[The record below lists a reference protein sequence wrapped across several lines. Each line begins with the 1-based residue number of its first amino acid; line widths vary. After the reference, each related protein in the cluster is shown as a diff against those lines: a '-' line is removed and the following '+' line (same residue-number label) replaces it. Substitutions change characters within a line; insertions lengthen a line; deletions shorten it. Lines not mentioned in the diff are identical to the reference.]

1 MNTVHAETST
11 SAVLLVHFDPVAIT
25 EFDIYLPRFS
35 WTCPRK
41 EGSIP
46 LIKQQEAITM
56 GDKSPKAKD
65 KSRKQDTADKNQK
78 ALAAKAKM
86 SPSPVFSGKTTK

>member
-1 MNTVHAETST
+1 MDLTQERGEPSPIN
-11 SAVLLVHFDPVAIT
+11 
-25 EFDIYLPRFS
+25 
-35 WTCPRK
+35 W
-41 EGSIP
+41 
-46 LIKQQEAITM
+46 QEAITM

-86 SPSPVFSGKTTK
+86 SLSPVFSGKNSK

>member
-1 MNTVHAETST
+1 MATRFRAAHGIEGARLAEPL
-11 SAVLLVHFDPVAIT
+11 AAIVLDLFQERGEH
-25 EFDIYLPRFS
+25 
-35 WTCPRK
+35 CPTK
-41 EGSIP
+41 
-46 LIKQQEAITM
+46 LQEDITM

-86 SPSPVFSGKTTK
+86 SPSPVFPGKKAK

>member
-1 MNTVHAETST
+1 
-11 SAVLLVHFDPVAIT
+11 
-25 EFDIYLPRFS
+25 
-35 WTCPRK
+35 
-41 EGSIP
+41 
-46 LIKQQEAITM
+46 M

-86 SPSPVFSGKTTK
+86 SPSPVFSGKNTK